1 MERTSVALWTCSL
14 ALERKP
20 SNRNPFKTFSYR
32 AFIVS
37 HKFTLM
43 YFQCFYN
50 NLLQFALKEECHSFS
65 FNYFINYEVTPGA
78 HHLVTL
84 VQFLYIIRISDR
96 YSRHKSARTS
106 ISEWSLYVVIS
117 LYDGVCYGLLMYH
130 GESNVSRVLLPF
142 FQVRKLC
149 LYN

>member
-32 AFIVS
+32 TFIVS

-96 YSRHKSARTS
+96 YSRHKSAQLKEPAYLNGLYMS
-106 ISEWSLYVVIS
+106 SLAS
-117 LYDGVCYGLLMYH
+117 MMECAMVCWCIMVR
-130 GESNVSRVLLPF
+130 VS
-142 FQVRKLC
+142 
-149 LYN
+149 

>member
-1 MERTSVALWTCSL
+1 MDNKLPTDYWGWSGGVSVCGHAPW
-14 ALERKP
+14 RWKKKP
-20 SNRNPFKTFSYR
+20 SYRNPFKTFSYR

-50 NLLQFALKEECHSFS
+50 NLLQFALKEECHSPS
-65 FNYFINYEVTPGA
+65 FNYFTNYEVTPGA

-96 YSRHKSARTS
+96 YSRHKSAQLKEPAYLNGLYMS
-106 ISEWSLYVVIS
+106 SLAS
-117 LYDGVCYGLLMYH
+117 MMECAMVC
-130 GESNVSRVLLPF
+130 
-142 FQVRKLC
+142 
-149 LYN
+149 